1 MTELHLT
8 KMNVCI
14 IPFFCYI
21 LYTLGSPKSTTDDYC
36 FGNFA
41 IILVIIVGIISFLL
55 GMLVMYLVL
64 KWKKNRNRT
73 VSNNE
78 PDEESTSFTNSA
90 IADDDNNKMQMQDPE
105 YDH

>member
-41 IILVIIVGIISFLL
+41 IILVIIVGISSFLL

-64 KWKKNRNRT
+64 KRKKNRNRT

-78 PDEESTSFTNSA
+78 PDEESTSFINFA